1 MNEEEK
7 ETKLV
12 EVKNEGKKK
21 TKLRV
26 TKDMVEKH
34 IETVFEE
41 KKIA

>member
-21 TKLRV
+21 TKLRK
-26 TKDMVEKH
+26 TLMSMNMLRKERKKT
-34 IETVFEE
+34 TV
-41 KKIA
+41 